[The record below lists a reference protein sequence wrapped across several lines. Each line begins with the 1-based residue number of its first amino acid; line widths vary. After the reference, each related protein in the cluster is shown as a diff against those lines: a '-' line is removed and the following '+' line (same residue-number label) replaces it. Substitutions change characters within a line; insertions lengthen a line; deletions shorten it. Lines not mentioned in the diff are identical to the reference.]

1 MSKLLYS
8 SLMASPM
15 ALAATIVL
23 SASAIAAPTETE
35 PQLTL
40 TAPVSTEIPAET
52 AATKEAEVNNRV
64 AANSDTFKP
73 GDAQFDTLRALQA
86 KFGCQTNT
94 LGETPVSRADFL
106 NSLSACLNRVE
117 PAMAAN
123 QNTIAA
129 ADIESLQR
137 LTQEFRG
144 ELTNLERRIDRVDT
158 RIAQG
163 SSSNQFSTTTKLN
176 GEVVF
181 NLSGAVSGSNSNNTV
196 FGNRARLLLTSSFNG
211 TDKLFTRLAAGN
223 LGNGVVP
230 DRNTFIAGGT
240 QIATREGT
248 QVVDGYTNNSVSID
262 WLAYQFT
269 MGKNTIYLPVH
280 NGIHSDYVPTYSPYF
295 EDFTGGNG
303 AISAFAESSPIYKVG
318 GGAGIGTT
326 FDLGNGQGALRSVTV
341 GYLASNASNATG
353 NNGFFNGSYALLG
366 QLNFKLSEQFE
377 GGLTY
382 VNAYHVSGFVPATPN
397 TPEVPGRSFFGG
409 TGTPTGTGFANLPI
423 GNYATNLYGI
433 QGTYRV
439 SDKLTLNGFV
449 LTGNGRGVNGT
460 VGSGDIFSFGVGAA
474 LPNLWRQGDVA
485 GVMIGIE
492 PYLTST
498 SPNILPGNT
507 ATPWHFEG
515 FYKYKL
521 ADNIS
526 ITPGFIYISNPNQT
540 SGNSA
545 FIGTLRTTFTF

>member
-1 MSKLLYS
+1 
-8 SLMASPM
+8 M

-40 TAPVSTEIPAET
+40 TAPVSTEAPTET

-106 NSLSACLNRVE
+106 NSLSTCLNRVE

-163 SSSNQFSTTTKLN
+163 SASNQFSTTTKLN
-176 GEVVF
+176 GEVIF
-181 NLSGAVSGSNSNNTV
+181 NLSGAASGTTSNNTA
-196 FGNRARLLLTSSFNG
+196 FGNRARLLLTTSFSG

-223 LGNGVVP
+223 ILSSTFTNGP
-230 DRNTFIAGGT
+230 SS
-240 QIATREGT
+240 EGT
-248 QVVDGYTNNSVSID
+248 QVAAAAPTCGSNNCVGID

-269 MGKNTIYLPVH
+269 SGKNTFYLPVT
-280 NGIHSDYVPTYSPYF
+280 GGLHSDYVPTYSPYF

-326 FDLGNGQGALRSVTV
+326 FDFGNGQGVLRSVTV
-341 GYLASNASNATG
+341 GYLAGSPNNPNGSNG
-353 NNGFFNGSYALLG
+353 IFNGSYALLG

-382 VNAYHVSGFVPATPN
+382 VNSYHTGGSL
-397 TPEVPGRSFFGG
+397 FGA
-409 TGTPTGTGFANLPI
+409 TGTPTGTALANLSI
-423 GNYATNLYGI
+423 GNYAANLYGI

-439 SDKLTLNGFV
+439 NEKLTINGFA
-449 LTGNGRGVNGT
+449 LTGNARGVNGT
-460 VGSGDIFSFGVGAA
+460 NVSGDVFSFGVGAA

-485 GVMIGIE
+485 GVILGVE
-492 PYLTST
+492 PYATSFT
-498 SPNILPGNT
+498 TGGVTTNAN

-526 ITPGFIYISNPNQT
+526 ITPGFIYITNPNQT